1 MTLPSRRDAWDRLRS
16 ADPPDWVLRHCA
28 CVEGLAVA
36 LAEAAERAGQDVDR
50 DLVQVGAVLHDLGRS
65 VTQDIHH
72 AHVGADLLRQDGA
85 DDALVRIVERHTGAG
100 IPPDEA
106 EALGLPVKDYTPVT
120 LEERIVA
127 HADNLTSGDKRLT
140 LEQVRGKYEAKGLE
154 AAWQRI
160 ASLHAELTA
169 RLGVDPETVDPA
181 DLKPPPT

>member
-1 MTLPSRRDAWDRLRS
+1 MALPSRREAWQRLRA
-16 ADPPDWVLRHCA
+16 ADPPEWVLRHCA

-36 LAEAAERAGQDVDR
+36 LADAAEAAGLDVDG

-65 VTQDIHH
+65 VTQDVHH

-85 DDALVRIVERHTGAG
+85 DEALVRVVERHTGAG

-106 EALGLPVKDYTPVT
+106 EALGLPVKDYTPET
-120 LEERIVA
+120 LEERLVA

-140 LEQVRGKYEAKGLE
+140 MDQVRGKYEAKGLPT
-154 AAWQRI
+154 AWHRI

-169 RLGVDPETVDPA
+169 ALGVDPETVAPA
-181 DLKPPPT
+181 DLGPA